1 VTRAAKPARPSSKEK
16 TVRRRTLGTALIAA
30 ALTTTTLTACS
41 SGEGSGGG
49 EGKTLT
55 YWASNQ
61 GTSLD
66 DDKQKLAPELE
77 KFEQQTGIHVDL
89 EVIPWDSLL
98 NRILSATTSGEA
110 PDVLNIG
117 NTWSASLQATGA
129 FLPFE
134 DEQYEAIGGKDK
146 FLASSLSSTGAE
158 GEPPTSVPVYGLA
171 YGLFYNKQM
180 FADAG
185 LTPPTTWAELVDAAT
200 KLTDPTT
207 GTYGMTV
214 AGASY
219 TENAHFA
226 FMFGKQNGAEFFDDA
241 GEPTFT
247 DPGNVAGLK
256 QYLDLMSS
264 EKVVSPSAAEHPT
277 TNDMIGDFTSGKA
290 AMFMGQNNSAAT
302 IESNGM
308 TVDQYGVIPIPIL
321 DPLPSGGQRVNSHV
335 AGINMSIF
343 ADSDDTDGALQFV
356 EFMTS
361 KDEQVTLNQAFG
373 SLPVTSEASSDPA
386 FQTENLKIFNSV
398 LADTAAALPMIPN
411 ESQFETTVG
420 QAMQDLFGR
429 IATGQQVGEA
439 EIADALDEAQQQMAA
454 GGA

>member
-1 VTRAAKPARPSSKEK
+1 M
-16 TVRRRTLGTALIAA
+16 RRRTFSTALIATA
-30 ALTTTTLTACS
+30 AVGSVPLASCS
-41 SGEGSGGG
+41 SDDSGSGDGA
-49 EGKTLT
+49 KTLK

-66 DDKQKLAPELE
+66 NDKEILTPELA
-77 KFEQQTGIHVDL
+77 KFEQQTGIKVEL

-98 NRILSATTSGEA
+98 QRILQATTSGDA

-134 DEQYEAIGGKDK
+134 ADQYTAVGGKDK
-146 FLASSLSSTGAE
+146 FLETSLGSTGAE
-158 GEPPTSVPVYGLA
+158 GQPPTSVPLYGLA
-171 YGLFYNKQM
+171 YGLFYSKKM

-185 LTPPTTWAELVDAAT
+185 ITTPPATWADLVTDAKQLTDAAA
-200 KLTDPTT
+200 DRW
-207 GTYGMTV
+207 GMTV

-241 GEPTFT
+241 GKPTFT
-247 DPGNVAGLK
+247 DSGNVKGLQ
-256 QYLDLMSS
+256 QYLGLMSTD
-264 EKVVSPSAAEHPT
+264 KVVSPSAAEHPT
-277 TNDMIGDFTSGKA
+277 TNDMIADFTGGKA
-290 AMFMGQNNSAAT
+290 AMFMGQNNSEAT
-302 IESNGM
+302 ILSNGM
-308 TVDQYGVIPIPIL
+308 TAADYGVAPIPIL

-335 AGINMSIF
+335 AGINMSVF
-343 ADSDDTDGALQFV
+343 ADSDNVDGALQFV
-356 EFMTS
+356 KFMTS
-361 KDEQVTLNQAFG
+361 PEEQVILNQKFG
-373 SLPVTSEASSDPA
+373 SLPVVAEASSDAA

-398 LADTAAALPMIPN
+398 LSETAAPLPMIPN

-429 IATGQQVGEA
+429 IATGTTPGDSDVEA
-439 EIADALDEAQQQMAA
+439 ALEGAQQKMA

>member
-1 VTRAAKPARPSSKEK
+1 M
-16 TVRRRTLGTALIAA
+16 RRRTLGTALLAAA

-41 SGEGSGGG
+41 SGDDSGGDAG
-49 EGKTLT
+49 TTLT

-66 DDKQKLAPELE
+66 DDKAKLTPELE
-77 KFEQQTGIHVDL
+77 KFEQQTGIQVEL

-134 DEQYEAIGGKDK
+134 DEQFEAIGGREK
-146 FLASSLSSTGAE
+146 FLESSLSSTGAE
-158 GEPPTSVPVYGLA
+158 GEPPASVPIYGLA

-185 LTPPTTWAELVDAAT
+185 LTPPTTWAGLVDAA
-200 KLTDPTT
+200 KRLTDPAA
-207 GTYGMTV
+207 GTYGLTV

-226 FMFGKQNGAEFFDDA
+226 FMFGKQNGAEFFDDS
-241 GEPTFT
+241 GQPTFT
-247 DPGNVAGLK
+247 EQGNVAGLK
-256 QYLDLMSS
+256 QYLDLMAT
-264 EKVVSPSAAEHPT
+264 EKVVNVSAAEHPT

-290 AMFMGQNNSAAT
+290 AMFMAQNNAEAT
-302 IESNGM
+302 IAANGM
-308 TVDQYGVIPIPIL
+308 SADQYGVVPIPLL
-321 DPLPSGGQRVNSHV
+321 DPLPAGGQRVNSHV
-335 AGINMSIF
+335 AGINISVF
-343 ADSDDTDGALQFV
+343 ADSDNTDGALQFV

-361 KDEQVTLNQAFG
+361 TEEQVVLNQAFG
-373 SLPVTSEASSDPA
+373 SLPVTQEAAADPA
-386 FQTENLKIFNSV
+386 FATENLEVFNSV
-398 LADTAAALPMIPN
+398 LAETAAPMPMIPN

-420 QAMQDLFGR
+420 QAMQGLFGR
-429 IATGQQVGEA
+429 IATGQTVGEA
-439 EIADALDEAQQQMAA
+439 EIADALDQAQQQMAA